1 MTARIPPPNV
11 LGLGRAERTEL
22 GSDLPGLQFVTLG
35 SPALD
40 GRGDLTLYV
49 PPGCEALS
57 DLPVAVLLHG
67 VHNSHWAWAFR
78 GGAHRTAARLIT
90 QGRLPPMVLVMPSDG
105 LRAEGSGY
113 LHLGSG
119 DVQRWIVNDV
129 RVGVTALLP
138 QVGAASKWFIGGFS
152 MGGWGALRLGG
163 RYPDLF
169 AGISAHS
176 AITTL
181 GAFEALLSQPPCYLE
196 VEPQSVLTWLERA
209 GVRLPPLRFDCG
221 KADRYKG
228 DNRRLHTQLLERG
241 VAHDYTEFPGGHN
254 WAYWA
259 QHLEQTLIFFGQL
272 AGRRPSPSA
281 PALEDLL

>member
-1 MTARIPPPNV
+1 MTARVPPPKV

-22 GSDLPGLQFVTLG
+22 GSDWPGLQFVTLG
-35 SPALD
+35 SPALG

-57 DLPVAVLLHG
+57 DLPVALLLHG

-119 DVQRWIVNDV
+119 DAQGWIVNDV

-196 VEPQSVLTWLERA
+196 DEPQSVLTWLERA

-221 KADRYKG
+221 TADRYKG
-228 DNRRLHTQLLERG
+228 DNRRLHTQLLERSL
-241 VAHDYTEFPGGHN
+241 AHDYAEFPGGHD

-259 QHLEQTLIFFGQL
+259 QHLEQTLMFFGHL
-272 AGRRPSPSA
+272 AGRRPSTSTPA
-281 PALEDLL
+281 PEDRP